1 MMNFNDLK
9 LADKKE
15 TVFLPS
21 NLRHKLS
28 EVLAEK
34 RPDIEQE
41 SIGRMSIIP
50 GSPIYEQRKVFY
62 EKYKDEFS
70 DSIYEKDYPEER
82 YEAFISRIEP
92 EQIFEKVKYFY
103 LGKEDEEFF
112 EWDAKSSQPCLA
124 KVSEDDGDVVVLPL
138 DCSKFEA
145 MGDFETLEKLNSLI
159 NEKELTESDFELI
172 FSAIRLKDGEVRD

>member
-1 MMNFNDLK
+1 MMDFNNLK
-9 LADKKE
+9 LTDKKE

-21 NLRHKLS
+21 NLRYKFS

-50 GSPIYEQRKVFY
+50 GSPIYEQRKDFY

-70 DSIYEKDYPEER
+70 DSIYEKDYPVER
-82 YEAFISRIEP
+82 YEAFISKIEP

-103 LGKEDEEFF
+103 LGKEDEEFLGC
-112 EWDAKSSQPCLA
+112 DAKSSQPCLA

-138 DCSKFEA
+138 DCSKFA
-145 MGDFETLEKLNSLI
+145 AVGDFGTLEKLNSLMDR
-159 NEKELTESDFELI
+159 KKLTESDIELI
-172 FSAIRLKDGEVRD
+172 FSAIMLKDGEGRD

>member
-1 MMNFNDLK
+1 MMNFNDLR
-9 LADKKE
+9 LIDKKE

-21 NLRHKLS
+21 NLRYKLS

-50 GSPIYEQRKVFY
+50 GSEIYGQRNAFY
-62 EKYKDEFS
+62 EKYKGEFS
-70 DSIYEKDYPEER
+70 DSIYEKDYPVER
-82 YEAFISRIEP
+82 YEAFISKIEP

-103 LGKEDEEFF
+103 LGKEDEEFL
-112 EWDAKSSQPCLA
+112 EWDAKSSQPCLTR
-124 KVSEDDGDVVVLPL
+124 VSEDDEDVVVLPL

-145 MGDFETLEKLNSLI
+145 VGDFGALEKLNFLI
-159 NEKELTESDFELI
+159 NEKELTESDIELI
-172 FSAIRLKDGEVRD
+172 FSAIKLKEEERRS